1 VEPEHDVLH
10 LQAPEEVLEEEP
22 GDFEDV
28 GTVLDPGLLP
38 AVFCR
43 VGDVAHAEPADV
55 EPDHDVVAVAVA
67 GIDVVKADAFER
79 PGGDGGVAVLRV
91 HHLPVAGRDLGEES
105 EDGVADEPPGAHA
118 LAVRGGEEAVA
129 DGVVAPAVDDGVEEH
144 GEDLGVHLVVACH
157 DCRHLDAVGEGCLV
171 PGDDG
176 GADTLVDVVADGD
189 DSPVA
194 DGGLLD
200 VPPGGIFRAVIDD
213 VDFLDKFRDGGEGL
227 LDQGLLVVGRDDDCD
242 AETAVAGCS
251 APILLH
257 GISDHGGCLL
267 VRVLAYG
274 ERRT

>member
-1 VEPEHDVLH
+1 MEPEHDVLH

-43 VGDVAHAEPADV
+43 VGDVAHAEPADI

-67 GIDVVKADAFER
+67 GVDVVKADAFER
-79 PGGDGGVAVLRV
+79 PGGDGGVAVLGV
-91 HHLPVAGRDLGEES
+91 HHLPVAGRDLGEEG

-118 LAVRGGEEAVA
+118 LPERRGEEAVA

-157 DCRHLDAVGEGCLV
+157 DCRDLDAVGEGCLV

-176 GADTLVDVVADGD
+176 GADTPVLFMVEGGD
-189 DSPVA
+189 PGVLLCIFLDDRERPV
-194 DGGLLD
+194 
-200 VPPGGIFRAVIDD
+200 FRAVIDR
-213 VDFLDKFRDGGEGL
+213 VDLFHESGDGLEGL
-227 LDQGLLVVGRDDDCD
+227 TDQELFVVGRDDYGD
-242 AETAVAGCS
+242 TAATVS
-251 APILLH
+251 R
-257 GISDHGGCLL
+257 S
-267 VRVLAYG
+267 
-274 ERRT
+274 